1 MKKLLLLMS
10 LLSIFNLASA
20 RDFAEGQVWSY
31 KNRPGEEGST
41 VLINKIESYPKLGKV
56 IHISIFG
63 VKVRNKHAPSGF
75 TSDLS
80 HFPVS
85 ETTLNASLVKLLR
98 KSSSPN
104 PDYVE
109 GYQTWKA
116 AFDKGEAGVFTISV
130 AEIVGVIEDAIS
142 R

>member
-31 KNRPGEEGST
+31 KARPGEEGST

-63 VKVRNKHAPSGF
+63 VKVRNKRAPSGV
-75 TSDLS
+75 TSDLP

-98 KSSSPN
+98 KSSPN
-104 PDYVE
+104 PEYVE
-109 GYQTWKA
+109 GYQTWKT
-116 AFDKGEAGVFTISV
+116 AFDQGDAGVFTISV
-130 AEIVGVIEDAIS
+130 AEIVGVIEDAINK
-142 R
+142 